1 MKKVK
6 ISVFADPACTWCWG
20 SVPVVRALR
29 YRYGAQLEFEYVMG
43 GMIEDITSFN
53 NRRLSIGGD
62 IAMSNRNMHKHWL
75 EASAIHGMP
84 VSETPI
90 RLFTEEHRS
99 TVPMNLAYIAA
110 KLYEGTNDTA
120 IDNASQ
126 RYLRILQEMTQVD
139 GAQTNVEE
147 NIVAM
152 SALVG
157 FNKQKFSEI
166 FAGPEVKRIYS
177 ANRELCKEYDVH
189 SFPTYKLVYADEE
202 MMVRGF
208 TTYETLAHCIA
219 QLSYENVK
227 PVDDGRE
234 ALTIANVR
242 TFIEELGTAYPVEIA
257 TAFSLERTGGHTAL
271 NIESYSGLPDIV
283 EEMIKSGDIAM
294 APKGNGFMLYTL
306 KRKQNA
312 SQVKGREYA
321 GVY

>member
-1 MKKVK
+1 MK

-29 YRYGAQLEFEYVMG
+29 YRYGKQLEFEYVMG
-43 GMIEDITSFN
+43 GMIEDIASYN

-62 IAMSNRNMHKHWL
+62 IALSNRNMHKHWL

-84 VSETPI
+84 VSEAPV

-99 TVPMNLAYIAA
+99 TVPMNIAYIAA
-110 KLYEGTNDTA
+110 GLYVRSHKDVM
-120 IDNASQ
+120 DNAEQ
-126 RYLRILQEMTQVD
+126 RFLRILQEMTLVD
-139 GAQTNVEE
+139 GAQTNDAD

-157 FNKQKFSEI
+157 FNQQKYGELFSGAE
-166 FAGPEVKRIYS
+166 AKRIYT
-177 ANRELCKEYDVH
+177 ANKELCNEYDVH
-189 SFPTYKLVYADEE
+189 SFPTYKLDYAGEE

-208 TTYETLAHCIA
+208 TTYETLVHCIV
-219 QLSYENVK
+219 QLSYENIK
-227 PVDDGRE
+227 PLDDGRE
-234 ALTIANVR
+234 VPTIANVR
-242 TFIEELGTAYPVEIA
+242 NFIEEYGAAYPVEIA
-257 TAFSLERTGGHTAL
+257 TAFSLDRTGGHTAL
-271 NIESYSGLPDIV
+271 NIESYEGLPDIV

-294 APKGNGFMLYTL
+294 APKGNGFILYTL

-312 SQVKGREYA
+312 SQIRGREYA

>member
-6 ISVFADPACTWCWG
+6 IYVFADPACTWCWG

-29 YRYGAQLEFEYVMG
+29 YRYGSQLEFEYVMG
-43 GMIEDITSFN
+43 GMIEDITYFN

-84 VSETPI
+84 VSEAPV

-110 KLYEGTNDTA
+110 GLYAKSNKEVV
-120 IDNASQ
+120 DNAVQ
-126 RYLRILQEMTQVD
+126 RFLRILQEMTLVD
-139 GAQTNVEE
+139 GAQMNDTD

-157 FNKQKFSEI
+157 FNQQKYSEV
-166 FAGPEVKRIYS
+166 FAGPETKRIYS
-177 ANRELCKEYDVH
+177 ANKELCNEYDVH

-227 PVDDGRE
+227 PIEDGRE
-234 ALTIANVR
+234 TLTIANVR
-242 TFIEELGTAYPVEIA
+242 TFIEEFGVAYPVEIA
-257 TAFSLERTGGHTAL
+257 TAFSLDRTCGHTAL
-271 NIESYSGLPDIV
+271 NIESYAGLPDII
-283 EEMIKSGDIAM
+283 EEMIKSNDIAM
-294 APKGNGFMLYTL
+294 APKGNGFLIYTL
-306 KRKQNA
+306 KQKQNA
-312 SQVKGREYA
+312 SQAKGRKYA